1 MAAFARSWRG
11 TFRANRTSSRH
22 RRMPDFDP
30 KRTDLGLLQLWPNP
44 RHLVVACLVLAVRW
58 EMLKC
63 APPVGRALMA
73 QASLR

>member
-1 MAAFARSWRG
+1 
-11 TFRANRTSSRH
+11 
-22 RRMPDFDP
+22 MPDFDP

>member
-1 MAAFARSWRG
+1 MADQCLESGDQRTLVR
-11 TFRANRTSSRH
+11 RPIDAN
-22 RRMPDFDP
+22 DP